1 MHHVKERAMS
11 DVNTILERV
20 MNLKTFKVVTELP
33 DDFEFNGRV
42 PYDMSI
48 KDDMVTMHIPALTLK
63 EARALADQFL
73 NPYSL

>member
-1 MHHVKERAMS
+1 MN
-11 DVNTILERV
+11 DVNTVLDRV

-48 KDDMVTMHIPALTLK
+48 KDDIVTMHIPALTLA
-63 EARALADQFL
+63 EAKQLADQYL
-73 NPYSL
+73 NPYTS

>member
-1 MHHVKERAMS
+1 MS
-11 DVNTILERV
+11 DVNTVLERV
-20 MNLKTFKVVTELP
+20 MNLQTFKVVVELP
-33 DDFEFNGRV
+33 DEFEFNGRV

-48 KDDMVTMHIPALTLK
+48 KDGMVTMHIPALTLK

>member
-1 MHHVKERAMS
+1 MS
-11 DVNTILERV
+11 DVNTVLDRV

-48 KDDMVTMHIPALTLK
+48 KDDIVTMHVPALTLA
-63 EARALADQFL
+63 EAKQLADQYL
-73 NPYSL
+73 NPYTS

>member
-1 MHHVKERAMS
+1 MS
-11 DVNTILERV
+11 DVNTVLERV
-20 MNLKTFKVVTELP
+20 MNLQTFKVVVELP

-63 EARALADQFL
+63 EAKQLADQFL
-73 NPYSL
+73 NPYSS

>member
-1 MHHVKERAMS
+1 MN
-11 DVNTILERV
+11 DVNTVLDRV

-48 KDDMVTMHIPALTLK
+48 KDDMVTMHIPALTLA
-63 EARALADQFL
+63 EAKKLADQYL
-73 NPYSL
+73 NPYTS

>member
-1 MHHVKERAMS
+1 MN
-11 DVNTILERV
+11 DVGTVLERV

-48 KDDMVTMHIPALTLK
+48 KDNMVTMHIPALTLT
-63 EARALADQFL
+63 EARHLADQYL
-73 NPYSL
+73 NPYAS

>member
-1 MHHVKERAMS
+1 MN
-11 DVNTILERV
+11 DVNTVLDRV

-48 KDDMVTMHIPALTLK
+48 KNDIVTMHIPALTLA
-63 EARALADQFL
+63 EAKQLADQYL
-73 NPYSL
+73 NPYTS